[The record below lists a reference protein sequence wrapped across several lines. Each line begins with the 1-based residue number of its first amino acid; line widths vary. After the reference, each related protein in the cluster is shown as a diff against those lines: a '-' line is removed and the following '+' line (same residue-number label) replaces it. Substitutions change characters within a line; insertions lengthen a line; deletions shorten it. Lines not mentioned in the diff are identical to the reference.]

1 MKILFV
7 YKYFLKKGGF
17 PQELSSF
24 INGLPNLD
32 TIDVICECS
41 DGDIVINS
49 KINNIFKVNTLF
61 DIIKLNV
68 KNYNFV
74 IFVTYSSMYN
84 FLISVKVFSKYI
96 IIPYSQINSFLDY
109 DNIVEKN
116 VAPVIKKLEKKEE
129 KENYSNDV
137 YFSRVKN
144 GKKDL
149 GSYLRA
155 LKRKIYRKTIGNIFL
170 KRSSAIGVLSI
181 YEKNMINS
189 LYPAN
194 RFKYIYYKFGSVI
207 KEDNIGSDRLYTK
220 NNLIKLVIWSRVDFY
235 YKGID
240 RILNIIRKLKI
251 NNKEL
256 MFKLFIVGPSYNN
269 GYEKIKNYVIQN
281 KLNRYV
287 KLIVPGEYTSGT
299 FGILASSDMS
309 VCLSRWDGYPR
320 TLRESLLLNIPILA
334 SEEANFDIPIND
346 FKCGIVIK
354 SQEELKEF
362 LENISFELLREMENN
377 FTNITNY
384 FSWETCANEFIDQL
398 KILKS

>member
-155 LKRKIYRKTIGNIFL
+155 LKRKIYL
-170 KRSSAIGVLSI
+170 
-181 YEKNMINS
+181 
-189 LYPAN
+189 
-194 RFKYIYYKFGSVI
+194 
-207 KEDNIGSDRLYTK
+207 
-220 NNLIKLVIWSRVDFY
+220 
-235 YKGID
+235 
-240 RILNIIRKLKI
+240 
-251 NNKEL
+251 
-256 MFKLFIVGPSYNN
+256 
-269 GYEKIKNYVIQN
+269 
-281 KLNRYV
+281 
-287 KLIVPGEYTSGT
+287 
-299 FGILASSDMS
+299 
-309 VCLSRWDGYPR
+309 
-320 TLRESLLLNIPILA
+320 TL
-334 SEEANFDIPIND
+334 
-346 FKCGIVIK
+346 
-354 SQEELKEF
+354 
-362 LENISFELLREMENN
+362 
-377 FTNITNY
+377 
-384 FSWETCANEFIDQL
+384 
-398 KILKS
+398 